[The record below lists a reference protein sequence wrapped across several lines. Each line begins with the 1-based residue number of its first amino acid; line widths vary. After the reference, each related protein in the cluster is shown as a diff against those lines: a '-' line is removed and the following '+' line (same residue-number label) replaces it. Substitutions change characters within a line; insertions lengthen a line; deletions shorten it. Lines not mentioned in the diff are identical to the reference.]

1 MIMIMIM
8 HVIIIIII
16 IIKIIVI
23 VKNILKFQI
32 TKGNELRRVNEN

>member
-8 HVIIIIII
+8 HVIIIII